1 MAKAKPTGSSP
12 LALLDASERSI
23 FQASSGRALASATQA
38 QLGKLIGQARVLRDK
53 WRDQF
58 QKQRRTSQQTAAA
71 RGVVGNERSR
81 AKSDLF
87 GDVLGRLEA
96 RLAELGGTV
105 AQAVSAA
112 TRRTEPSKAARTR
125 GHRATRAA
133 TRAVLAKHVT
143 AKPGKK
149 RGSEAGSAQAKAAP
163 SVEARKKA
171 NAKAPSAATVAG
183 SAAAAGAVKP
193 SAKTASAPQSKKRH
207 VGRPASVATAKATG
221 KSKKRVITVEPV
233 TQLRAATKLKASR
246 VRMAGLDT
254 RLRGHTKAAGRRQ
267 QGRRDG
273 RSR

>member
-38 QLGKLIGQARVLRDK
+38 QLGKLIGQARALRDK

-58 QKQRRTSQQTAAA
+58 QKQRRTSQRTAAA
-71 RGVVGNERSR
+71 RGVAGNERSR
-81 AKSDLF
+81 EKSDLF

-96 RLAELGGTV
+96 RLAEIGGTV

-149 RGSEAGSAQAKAAP
+149 RGGGAAQAKAAP
-163 SVEARKKA
+163 ATEARKKA

-183 SAAAAGAVKP
+183 PASAAGAVKS

-221 KSKKRVITVEPV
+221 KTKKRVITVEPV